1 MNTLTIHKTTHA
13 STSYGWLEYGLEY
26 RIGNAEIHR
35 IFSSSLIHC
44 ALDYY
49 NDCDQSYMHE
59 FLQEK
64 IGITPF
70 WATQNLNNVTKMRQI
85 LFTDKV
91 DF

>member
-44 ALDYY
+44 ALDYNFDFRY
-49 NDCDQSYMHE
+49 SQTISSPFKYMR
-59 FLQEK
+59 LQK
-64 IGITPF
+64 IF
-70 WATQNLNNVTKMRQI
+70 CFFKNSVY
-85 LFTDKV
+85 V
-91 DF
+91 E

>member
-44 ALDYY
+44 ALDYILL
-49 NDCDQSYMHE
+49 NVPQLLL
-59 FLQEK
+59 FLLYWQQYE
-64 IGITPF
+64 
-70 WATQNLNNVTKMRQI
+70 NMLS
-85 LFTDKV
+85 L
-91 DF
+91 

>member
-44 ALDYY
+44 ALDYKY
-49 NDCDQSYMHE
+49 EQ
-59 FLQEK
+59 K
-64 IGITPF
+64 
-70 WATQNLNNVTKMRQI
+70 QNYLAII
-85 LFTDKV
+85 LLI
-91 DF
+91 

>member
-44 ALDYY
+44 ALDYFQALNKKTPY
-49 NDCDQSYMHE
+49 LSEHN
-59 FLQEK
+59 EK
-64 IGITPF
+64 
-70 WATQNLNNVTKMRQI
+70 VTY
-85 LFTDKV
+85 
-91 DF
+91 

>member
-44 ALDYY
+44 ALDYWELSHPTS
-49 NDCDQSYMHE
+49 NAAANTLTC
-59 FLQEK
+59 L
-64 IGITPF
+64 
-70 WATQNLNNVTKMRQI
+70 
-85 LFTDKV
+85 
-91 DF
+91 

>member
-44 ALDYY
+44 ALDYKTNLSEKLYFLRMRRLQVY
-49 NDCDQSYMHE
+49 NFGLDLAIIYTSS
-59 FLQEK
+59 L
-64 IGITPF
+64 IITSSF
-70 WATQNLNNVTKMRQI
+70 V
-85 LFTDKV
+85 
-91 DF
+91 